1 MLSALPSRSLQL
13 SVHVYGGVVGPSTS
27 WLLCH
32 SDKVCTI
39 SITTTLRVVVIK
51 IPSDAPK
58 IRICTVSSSVS
69 CEWLRVR
76 GGHMCLLCVSC
87 VSCVSSVDV
96 THRGQL
102 MLLLLQLAKS
112 AVFSKAKPCT
122 DITLSIT
129 ILFIKEPEC
138 WYSIRSIK
146 VTKYYFILRGVVCCF
161 HKNIKI

>member
-87 VSCVSSVDV
+87 VSSVDV

-102 MLLLLQLAKS
+102 LLLLLELVKS

-122 DITLSIT
+122 AITSSIT